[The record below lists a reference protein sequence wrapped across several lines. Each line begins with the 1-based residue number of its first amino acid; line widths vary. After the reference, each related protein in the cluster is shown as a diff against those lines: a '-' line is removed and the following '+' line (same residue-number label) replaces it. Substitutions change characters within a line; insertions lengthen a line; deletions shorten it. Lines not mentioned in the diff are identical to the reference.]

1 LESGNWQFRRERP
14 RPQFQCKGLSSLD
27 REFIAEHADMRRSLD
42 ADAHPV
48 ATDTHHGHH
57 YGIAD
62 PNPFVLFAGEHKHEQ
77 PPFWKKSEDELL

>member
-1 LESGNWQFRRERP
+1 
-14 RPQFQCKGLSSLD
+14 
-27 REFIAEHADMRRSLD
+27 MRRSLD

-77 PPFWKKSEDELL
+77 PPFWKTSEDELL